1 MTEVGYVRVT
11 DEARMERKNV
21 TQGGI
26 FGGRSDLFESHCVI
40 RGNDGYDSVMLQ
52 GVMC

>member
-21 TQGGI
+21 AQGGI
-26 FGGRSDLFESHCVI
+26 FGGRSGLFE
-40 RGNDGYDSVMLQ
+40 LQ
-52 GVMC
+52 GATGESDKVR